1 MTLFFRKRVDGGLR
15 AILALTAFVS
25 LATVVLITLYL
36 FSEGL
41 PAFRTI
47 PVGEFLFSTDWSPS
61 AADPH
66 YGIATFVKA
75 SLLVTAL
82 SLVMATPFSLAAAIY
97 LALLSK
103 GWKRDV
109 IKTGVSLL
117 AGIPSV
123 IYGLFGIAVVVPMVR
138 NVWGGSGYSL
148 LSASIILAI
157 MIMPT
162 IIDVSEVAIA
172 SVGRELHEASYG
184 LGATRTQ
191 TIFRVIIPAARDGII
206 SAFLLGLGRAVGETT
221 AVLLVGGNAP
231 LPFHKLTDMGRTMTM
246 NIVTDMGYAEG
257 AHMQALFA
265 TAMLLYL
272 CILVSNGVVVWIAQ
286 KGEKA

>member
-1 MTLFFRKRVDGGLR
+1 M
-15 AILALTAFVS
+15 LTAFVS
-25 LATVVLITLYL
+25 LAAVVLITLYL

-41 PAFRTI
+41 PAFRKI
-47 PVGEFLFSTDWSPS
+47 SLGEFLFSSDWSPS
-61 AADPH
+61 ADEPH
-66 YGIATFVKA
+66 YGIAQFVKA
-75 SLLVTAL
+75 SFVVTAL
-82 SLVMATPFSLAAAIY
+82 ALVMATPFSLSAAIY
-97 LALLSK
+97 LSLLSK
-103 GWKRDV
+103 GLKREI
-109 IKTGVSLL
+109 IKSGVSLL

-123 IYGLFGIAVVVPMVR
+123 IYGLFGIAVIVPLVR
-138 NVWGGSGYSL
+138 AIWGGSGYSL
-148 LSASIILAI
+148 LSAALILAI

-162 IIDVSEVAIA
+162 IINVSEVSIA
-172 SVGRELHEASYG
+172 SVDRALHEASYG

-191 TIFRVIIPAARDGII
+191 TIFKVILPAAREGIV

-231 LPFHKLTDMGRTMTM
+231 IAFHRLTDMGRTMTM

-272 CILVSNGVVVWIAQ
+272 CILVSNGIVVVIARRGDR
-286 KGEKA
+286 K

>member
-1 MTLFFRKRVDGGLR
+1 MTLSSRKRVDGGLR
-15 AILALTAFVS
+15 AILLLTAFVS
-25 LATVVLITLYL
+25 LAAVILITLYL

-47 PVGEFLFSTDWSPS
+47 PLGEFLFSSDWSPS
-61 AADPH
+61 AAEPH
-66 YGIATFVKA
+66 YGIAVFVEA
-75 SLLVTAL
+75 SLVVTVLAL
-82 SLVMATPFSLAAAIY
+82 LLATPFSLSAAIY

-123 IYGLFGIAVVVPMVR
+123 IFGLFGIAVIVPMVR
-138 NVWGGSGYSL
+138 IIWGGNGYSL
-148 LSASIILAI
+148 LSAALILAI

-162 IIDVSEVAIA
+162 IINVTEVSLA
-172 SVGRELHEASYG
+172 SVDHTLHEASYG

-191 TIFRVIIPAARDGII
+191 TIFKVIIPAARQGIV

-231 LPFHKLTDMGRTMTM
+231 LAFHRLTDRGRTLTM

-257 AHMQALFA
+257 THMQALFA

-272 CILVSNGVVVWIAQ
+272 CILVSNGLVVIIARRKQ
-286 KGEKA
+286 

>member
-1 MTLFFRKRVDGGLR
+1 MTLASRKRVDGGLR
-15 AILALTAFVS
+15 AILLLTAFVS
-25 LATVVLITLYL
+25 LAAVILITLYL

-47 PVGEFLFSTDWSPS
+47 PVGEFLLGSDWSPS
-61 AADPH
+61 AEVPH

-75 SLLVTAL
+75 SFVVTLLAL
-82 SLVMATPFSLAAAIY
+82 VLATPFSLSAAIY
-97 LALLSK
+97 LALLSN
-103 GWKRDV
+103 GWKREV

-138 NVWGGSGYSL
+138 SIWGGSGYSL
-148 LSASIILAI
+148 LSAALILAI

-162 IIDVSEVAIA
+162 IINVTEVSLA
-172 SVGRELHEASYG
+172 SVDHALHEASYG

-191 TIFRVIIPAARDGII
+191 TIFKVIIPAARQGIV

-231 LPFHKLTDMGRTMTM
+231 LAFHRLTDMGRTMTM
-246 NIVTDMGYAEG
+246 N
-257 AHMQALFA
+257 
-265 TAMLLYL
+265 
-272 CILVSNGVVVWIAQ
+272 
-286 KGEKA
+286 